1 MEINWAMAITIM
13 GSFGAAS
20 TAQIVSHV
28 LTNRREKKKY
38 ERECLQNLYFPVVF
52 RIVEYIEGESDKAV
66 LMDDEEF
73 DEREFAKHPSNPDP
87 IFERIIESV
96 GENLKYAHPNL
107 IIRYQEVKVITDLF
121 KENQGDYSVFFDQ
134 RIQLCRE
141 FLLEFIRLSNELGTL
156 SKAIYDKLKAPLFFT
171 EFYLLLQNCCFEGLA
186 RNSIRHFHL
195 IEACLKP
202 ENNFTSRIA
211 DIRQRIGDVP
221 HRAPHKNIYEE
232 TFIESYQFL
241 HEIIDEF
248 SMIVEEE
255 GEYWRNEL
263 EKEWKH
269 NIKSIG
275 YS

>member
-1 MEINWAMAITIM
+1 MAITIM

-66 LMDDEEF
+66 LMDNEEF
-73 DEREFAKHPSNPDP
+73 NEREFEKHPSNPDP

-107 IIRYQEVKVITDLF
+107 IIRYQEVKVITDVF
-121 KENQGDYSVFFDQ
+121 KENKGNYSVFFDQ

-141 FLLEFIRLSNELGTL
+141 FLLEFIRMSNELGTL
-156 SKAIYDKLKAPLFFT
+156 SKAVYDKLKTPLFFT
-171 EFYLLLQNCCFEGLA
+171 EFYLLLQNCCFEELA
-186 RNSIRHFHL
+186 RNSIRYFHL
-195 IEACLKP
+195 IDASLKP
-202 ENNFTSRIA
+202 ENNFISRIT

-221 HRAPHKNIYEE
+221 HTAPHKNIYEE
-232 TFIESYQFL
+232 ACTEAYQFL

-248 SMIVEEE
+248 SILVEEE